1 MSVLVDSSAW
11 IDYFRGER
19 NADIVDF
26 LIREN
31 LVVTNDLILA
41 ELVPVLHLR
50 KQRRIIALLGE
61 IKRYPITIDW
71 DDVIQTQITCLRNGL
86 NGIGV
91 PDIIIAQH
99 AIQNHLLVLASD
111 QHFRKMSDHIALAI
125 HDAR

>member
-11 IDYFRGER
+11 IDYFRGGK

-31 LVVTNDLILA
+31 LVVTCDLILA
-41 ELVPVLHLR
+41 ELVPALHLR
-50 KQRRIIALLGE
+50 KQRQIIALLGD

-71 DDVIQTQITCLRNGL
+71 DDVIQMQIICLRKGL

-99 AIQNHLLVLASD
+99 AIQNRLHVLASD
-111 QHFRKMSDHIALAI
+111 RHFRRMSEHIALAI